1 MSPAATRGTYAC
13 FSSSEPQFNTGVIPS
28 LEMRMV
34 SAVEAQTRASSSVMM
49 ATVTVSAP
57 APP

>member
-1 MSPAATRGTYAC
+1 MYFC
-13 FSSSEPQFNTGVIPS
+13 FSSSLAKFMTGSIPS

-34 SAVEAQTRASSSVMM
+34 SEVEAQARDSSSTAM
-49 ATVTVSAP
+49 AWVTVSAP

>member
-1 MSPAATRGTYAC
+1 M
-13 FSSSEPQFNTGVIPS
+13 TGVIPS

-34 SAVEAQTRASSSVMM
+34 SAVEAQTRASSSAMM
-49 ATVTVSAP
+49 ARVTVSAP